1 MKFDVAGKY
10 DVIVIGS
17 GISGLICALEL
28 AKKGR
33 TVCVLAKEA
42 VTEGSSLYAQGGI
55 AVPLSE
61 ADSVEKHLQDTIKA
75 GSGLTNINTAK
86 EIISHSVSSL
96 ESLISY
102 GIKFDADS
110 QNKIHLTKEAAH
122 STSRV
127 CHAGGDASGRYIT
140 KVLVDKAC
148 RESNISIS
156 QGTSALALLT
166 NDRGSAI
173 GVLIQDVTKNHYSLL
188 ANDIVLASGGIG
200 QIFENTT
207 NPKVCTCDGIVMAY
221 QAGAELQDVEMIQ
234 FHPTVLLDNG
244 DPFLIS
250 EAIRGEGGK
259 LKNINGEYF
268 ANHYHE
274 QGELAP
280 RDVLSRAIFFEL
292 EKTNSN
298 RVFLNI
304 SNFTEDYFKLR
315 FPSIYQTC
323 LDRKIELFRTG
334 IPVSP
339 AVHYFIGGIKCD
351 LYGAT
356 SIEHLWCIGE
366 CASNGFHGANRL
378 ASNSLL
384 ECIVTPH
391 FLANKLLEDFK
402 SNSSNMNY
410 FEIDLDLKEYDDST
424 ISQIMYD
431 LKKKN
436 SNSLGL
442 IRRKSVLSEHL
453 NYLNSLLELLRT
465 DKLSLNCQVQ
475 ELKNMALLS
484 FLICQAAIKREHS
497 LGVHYRE
504 DFLSPP
510 SEFKHSV
517 FCKNTELS
525 WLPQVS
531 LSPAISNFR

>member
-1 MKFDVAGKY
+1 MRFNVASKY
-10 DVIVIGS
+10 DVIVVGS

-28 AKKGR
+28 AKKGK

-61 ADSVEKHLQDTIKA
+61 CDSVEKHLQDTIKV
-75 GSGLTNINTAK
+75 GSGLTNANVAR

-96 ESLISY
+96 EHLISY
-102 GIKFDADS
+102 GIKFDENN

-127 CHAGGDASGRYIT
+127 CHVGGDASGRYIT
-140 KVLVDKAC
+140 KVLVDRAC
-148 RESNISIS
+148 REQNISIS
-156 QGTSALALLT
+156 QGTVALALLR
-166 NDRGSAI
+166 NDSGSAI
-173 GVLIQDVTKNHYSLL
+173 GVLIEDVTKNHYALL
-188 ANDIVLASGGIG
+188 ANDIILATGGIG

-207 NPKVCTCDGIVMAY
+207 NPKVCTGDGIVMSY
-221 QAGAELQDVEMIQ
+221 QVGADLQDIEMIQ
-234 FHPTVLLDNG
+234 FHPTVLLDTG
-244 DPFLIS
+244 DPFLIT

-259 LKNINGEYF
+259 LKNSKGEYF
-268 ANHYHE
+268 ADRYHE
-274 QGELAP
+274 HGDLAP
-280 RDVLSRAIFFEL
+280 RDILSRAIFFEL
-292 EKTNSN
+292 ERTKSN
-298 RVFLNI
+298 RVILDI
-304 SNFTEDYFKLR
+304 SSFDKEYFKSR

-323 LDRKIELFRTG
+323 LDRKIGLFKTG
-334 IPVSP
+334 IPVVP
-339 AVHYFIGGIKCD
+339 AAHYFIGGIKSD
-351 LYGAT
+351 LYGT
-356 SIEHLWCIGE
+356 TNIEHLWTIGE

-391 FLANKLLEDFK
+391 FLVTNLLEN
-402 SNSSNMNY
+402 SRINSSNISF
-410 FEIDLDLKEYDDST
+410 FEIDLDLKEYDDEF
-424 ISQIMYD
+424 ISKITSE
-431 LKKKN
+431 LKKNN

-442 IRRKSVLSEHL
+442 VRTKSILSNHL
-453 NYLNSLLELLRT
+453 NYLNSVLEISNS

-484 FLICQAAIKREHS
+484 SLICQAAIKREHS
-497 LGVHYRE
+497 LGVHYRQ

-525 WLPQVS
+525 WLSQTS
-531 LSPAISNFR
+531 LSPATSNCR